1 MLGQFG
7 GVLPLAMNYDY
18 FAARSDSAAAAMLER
33 PGGPELS
40 PDEREAAG
48 LLTPVLAGVQF
59 SQELGHFVALLGKDV
74 DLEDGEHIIAA
85 VDDDA
90 ELALRVPADV
100 TREIAHADAGRL
112 HALVPAWAEF
122 EDFADPDEDRLRA
135 FVDDLQRMS
144 RTALDAGGQV
154 YSHGWA

>member
-1 MLGQFG
+1 
-7 GVLPLAMNYDY
+7 MNYDY
-18 FAARSDSAAAAMLER
+18 FAARSDSAAAAMLDR

-40 PDEREAAG
+40 PAEREAAG
-48 LLTPVLAGVQF
+48 LLTSVLAGVQF
-59 SQELGHFVALLGKDV
+59 SQELGRLVALLGKDV
-74 DLEDGEHIIAA
+74 DLEDGEHIVAA
-85 VDDDA
+85 VDDDSG
-90 ELALRVPADV
+90 LVFRLPADV
-100 TREIAHADAGRL
+100 TREIAHADAARL

-135 FVDDLQRMS
+135 FADDLQRMS